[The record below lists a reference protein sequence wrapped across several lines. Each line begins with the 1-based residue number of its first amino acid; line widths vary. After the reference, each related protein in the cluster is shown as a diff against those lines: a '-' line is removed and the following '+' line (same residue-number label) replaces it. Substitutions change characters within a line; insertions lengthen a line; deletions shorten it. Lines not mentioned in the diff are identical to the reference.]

1 MDQQF
6 VSSVAS
12 IGDRVEI
19 RLTFG
24 DLITGVLTD
33 LTSDRLTVVQENGA
47 GVTLMLSLI
56 ALVRRSGPE
65 PQAPSPV
72 PLGSAHMPAPTASI
86 PPVPVPEPKP
96 ASVPE
101 PEPEPGPAPE
111 SEPGPEPESE
121 PAPEPDQGS
130 APEPTAVS
138 PVLEPEPSREFE
150 PIVVEAYDEGD
161 EDPLELLAQVSVLP
175 IRARLI
181 GAEQHRGELE
191 SICNSLV
198 NAERIHELSPRFG
211 RVPRLY
217 RRAKDLQR
225 RDPHSTDMYYLCGV
239 LGILSQDYEG
249 ARPYLS
255 TGADL
260 DSDPECLRLLAIA
273 SAHANDQDTAA
284 YALIRYFRQVDPDTE
299 DPLWTLLVR
308 ILDYYRLGRN
318 ILHELRALPRRN
330 KAAQDLVET
339 ALAGTVPPS
348 FPVSRPKG
356 AKRMG
361 IRRVPAQESQKA
373 KRQEDGPSHR
383 VAASDAQEPRA
394 ASGPRRGE
402 TAYQWA
408 KRLENRD
415 KNLAAAKL
423 AYREAIA
430 QRVRTESAVKDLAWL
445 TRRTDG
451 PVAALEVITR
461 EFPHLVKKGD
471 ALDNIL
477 IDFHV
482 GAGNHDEALVILLRQ
497 LNRVDI
503 ADAKRN
509 HLRQQV
515 AYVKFTAGKDSIA
528 DWETVVRSNPTAA
541 ARRGLAL
548 ALIQSGKAED
558 LERAEDVIAPD
569 DDDKARDIR
578 SRINQI
584 RAGESSGVD
593 PRWASKILGKL
604 DQFAMTS
611 LVDFVMEHYSTN
623 ATKIRDQRKREG
635 KKLDRDDAH
644 RLAEGAQRQRGRA
657 REGSADGYISAA
669 VLAWETGRDD
679 FLELLCSGLT
689 GVADIVLEQQ
699 VPEAARGL
707 YIEAMR
713 VSERL
718 DEQTEH
724 PDARLALS
732 RFLSS
737 LDGRRALMPRSGRA
751 EPQLE
756 KIISQQFDDH
766 NAQVFDLVTQLVS
779 QVDMASDQVLDA
791 IWGTPELRNAALV
804 YLSQRVGAEPDA
816 TKEVM
821 TRAWRRL
828 GEREAQKYPEAIA
841 QLQFLQDIRL
851 NEDVLDN
858 TAERLE
864 KLSAGV
870 LDPALLRRLAD
881 GLRPLRDYL
890 YETSFEDREAS
901 LRRTAEHMRLIKQE
915 IVKAPTTL
923 AVEVVWPVCT
933 KIERTVEQSKRQ
945 LNARHPA
952 APTIGQE
959 LATSTVDK
967 SGVITV
973 QINVGNKEKAA
984 PLESPT
990 LIVTDDPRFFQAE
1003 ESMLP
1008 LPSAVRGGQHHV
1020 QVVRLK
1026 ATPDALAAGAFS
1038 LEVSLQYNVRYT
1050 DETQT
1055 TSVKLPIRVL
1065 SGDDFRPIKPNPFRE
1080 GAMGKT
1086 VENSEMFI
1094 GRDEVLRRILE
1105 RFDGEQSPGS
1115 GVAIFGQK
1123 RAGKSSIR
1131 IHLRSM
1137 LEARPDFIVVDMEN
1151 VGLFSPAKGDED
1163 SRRLIAEILW
1173 SIITAAERAVRSQ
1186 FGDRMPEQTLS
1197 AGWTKAEFVAEYQPV
1212 LLFIDLVRDYMSR
1225 WPAESRP
1232 TLIVLIDEFQYF
1244 DEWIRTGQLSPS
1256 FMQSLKAIIERR
1268 MFHLVIVGQDAIE
1281 RLIAEN
1287 ANVFGVFASERV
1299 TYLDASSAA
1308 LLIDRPIRDNGQSRY
1323 RGVAIDR
1330 IIKLTGGS
1338 AFYIQKF
1345 CYSLVEYM
1353 NEQQAPLVTE
1363 ADVELVRRRF
1373 LRSLRVSDFDNL
1385 ETAGYTDP
1393 DQPDSTTYRKVL
1405 EAVALAAKDD
1415 RATYD
1420 RIVEFYRGSAEL
1432 RPLLDDLVL
1441 RDVLREESGAYW
1453 IVVRLYQDW
1462 VLSRID
1468 LDRGSRT

>member
-1 MDQQF
+1 M
-6 VSSVAS
+6 
-12 IGDRVEI
+12 
-19 RLTFG
+19 
-24 DLITGVLTD
+24 
-33 LTSDRLTVVQENGA
+33 
-47 GVTLMLSLI
+47 
-56 ALVRRSGPE
+56 RRCGPQ
-65 PQAPSPV
+65 PQTPSPV
-72 PLGSAHMPAPTASI
+72 PLGPTQAPTPTPTASVS
-86 PPVPVPEPKP
+86 PARAPAVVPVPVPASVRVPAPEQVSVPDPAAALPDPVSEPVP
-96 ASVPE
+96 EPEPEVQPEPEPVPE
-101 PEPEPGPAPE
+101 PEPEP
-111 SEPGPEPESE
+111 EPVPEPEPEAEPEPEPDPEPEPEVQPEPEPDPE
-121 PAPEPDQGS
+121 PAPEADP
-130 APEPTAVS
+130 
-138 PVLEPEPSREFE
+138 EPEPA
-150 PIVVEAYDEGD
+150 PIVVEAYEEGD

-175 IRARLI
+175 IRTRLI
-181 GAEQHRGELE
+181 GDEQHRGELE
-191 SICNSLV
+191 SICNSLA
-198 NAERIHELSPRFG
+198 NAERIQELSPKFG
-211 RVPRLY
+211 RVSRLY
-217 RRAKDLQR
+217 QRATDLQR
-225 RDPHSTDMYYLCGV
+225 RDPHSADMYYLCGV

-260 DSDPECLRLLAIA
+260 DYNPEYLRLLAIA
-273 SAHANDQDTAA
+273 SARANDQDTAA
-284 YALIRYFRQVDPDTE
+284 YALIRYFRKVDPNTE

-308 ILDYYRLGRN
+308 VLDYYRLGRN
-318 ILHELRALPRRN
+318 LLHELRAIPRKD
-330 KAAQDLVET
+330 KAAQGLVET

-348 FPVSRPKG
+348 FPVARPKG

-361 IRRVPAQESQKA
+361 IRRVPAQETQKG
-373 KRQEDGPSHR
+373 KRQEEVPYQR
-383 VAASDAQEPRA
+383 VPTSDAQEPRT
-394 ASGPRRGE
+394 ASGRRRGE

-430 QRVRTESAVKDLAWL
+430 QKARTESAVKDLAWL

-451 PVAALEVITR
+451 PVAALDVITR

-482 GAGNHDEALVILLRQ
+482 GAGNYDEALVILLRQ

-509 HLRQQV
+509 HLHQQV

-528 DWETVVRSNPTAA
+528 DWETVVRANPTAA

-548 ALIQSGKAED
+548 ALIQRGKAED
-558 LERAEDVIAPD
+558 LERAENVIAPD
-569 DDDKARDIR
+569 DDDKARNIR
-578 SRINQI
+578 SRIDQI

-593 PRWASKILGKL
+593 PRWASEILGKL

-623 ATKIRDQRKREG
+623 ASKIRDQRKREG
-635 KKLDRDDAH
+635 KKLDRDEAH
-644 RLAEGAQRQRGRA
+644 RLAQGAQRQRGRA

-756 KIISQQFDDH
+756 KIIGQQFEDH
-766 NAQVFDLVTQLVS
+766 GEQVFDLVTQLVS

-791 IWGTPELRNAALV
+791 IWGSPELRNAALA
-804 YLSQRVGAEPDA
+804 YLSQRVAPGTEPDA

-864 KLSAGV
+864 NLSAGV

-881 GLRPLRDYL
+881 SLRPLRDYL

-901 LRRTAEHMRLIKQE
+901 LRRTTERMRLIKQE
-915 IVKAPTTL
+915 IVKAPTKL

-945 LNARHPA
+945 LIARHPA

-1020 QVVRLK
+1020 HVVRLK
-1026 ATPDALAAGAFS
+1026 ATHDALAAGAFS
-1038 LEVSLQYNVRYT
+1038 LEVSLQYNARYT

-1065 SGDDFRPIKPNPFRE
+1065 SGADFRPIKPNPYRE

-1086 VENSEMFI
+1086 VESWEMFI

-1131 IHLRSM
+1131 VHLRAR

-1173 SIITAAERAVRSQ
+1173 AIITATERAVRSQ
-1186 FGDRMPEQTLS
+1186 FGDRMPEQPLS

-1212 LLFIDLVRDYMSR
+1212 LLFIDLVREYMSR
-1225 WPAESRP
+1225 WPLESRP

-1281 RLIAEN
+1281 RLIADN